1 MEELAEVLKSF
12 KKDKAPG
19 PDGIKNGAILILDY
33 VGELEILKL
42 MNHCLTEKKVP
53 QEWKDAF
60 VVSIYKG
67 KGHDSDPAN
76 YRPIALL
83 STLYKLYAALLQK
96 RLAKAHDEHLR
107 GTQYGFRVHR
117 STKDPLFI
125 LRRLQDYSFKTRCS

>member
-1 MEELAEVLKSF
+1 MEELAEVLKSL
-12 KKDKAPG
+12 KKDKALG

-42 MNHCLTEKKVP
+42 LNHCLTEKKVP

-60 VVSIYKG
+60 VASIYKG

-83 STLYKLYAALLQK
+83 ST
-96 RLAKAHDEHLR
+96 R
-107 GTQYGFRVHR
+107 
-117 STKDPLFI
+117 
-125 LRRLQDYSFKTRCS
+125 